1 MEDKLIRVRACL
13 AVIHEQHILLVPH
26 YDTDAGPVQWNLPGG
41 KVEFGESI
49 QQCALRE
56 LKEETGIIANIVR
69 LLDVS
74 EVILPEKPWH
84 SITISYLG
92 EFGGG
97 ELKSEAEHSHGQKYP
112 LWFSVDQLRQVKY
125 HPVSPIKKAM
135 GIFPPA
141 R

>member
-1 MEDKLIRVRACL
+1 MVDKLIRIRACL

-26 YDTDAGPVQWNLPGG
+26 YDTDAGPIQWNLPGG

-49 QQCALRE
+49 HECAIRE

-92 EFGGG
+92 EFVGG
-97 ELKSEAEHSHGQKYP
+97 ELKSEEGHAHGQKNP
-112 LWFSVDQLRQVKY
+112 HWFSVEQLQQVKY
-125 HPVSPIKKAM
+125 HPISPINKAM
-135 GIFPPA
+135 GIPLPA